1 MACVNAPH
9 SVNEV
14 VPPSAVVP
22 TALEW
27 ARSII
32 ANSPDAVTATKRAL
46 IVAQQAGGSAGSGP
60 GRFEEA
66 TVGAVLSPE
75 SQRAYGGENIKVSR
89 LGVCFRFRFIF
100 VTCVL
105 TLCIYNLGRAQGIY
119 RGEVRWRLHQMNC
132 LYYGVLYP
140 ETKAYM
146 EEPCQVIAHWGID
159 MALLSV
165 WGLGF

>member
-46 IVAQQAGGSAGSGP
+46 IVAQQAGGSAGGP

-66 TVGAVLSPE
+66 TVRAVLSPE
-75 SQRAYGGENIKVSR
+75 SRRAYGGENIKVSR
-89 LGVCFRFRFIF
+89 LFRFRCIF
-100 VTCVL
+100 VTCSV
-105 TLCIYNLGRAQGIY
+105 
-119 RGEVRWRLHQMNC
+119 C
-132 LYYGVLYP
+132 LRFVFL
-140 ETKAYM
+140 
-146 EEPCQVIAHWGID
+146 I
-159 MALLSV
+159 
-165 WGLGF
+165 